1 MATTRTS
8 PPVDARALDS
18 LLQNTLHLHR
28 QLINR
33 QTGHQPPPAHTYA
46 FAGLGPSAL
55 ESEHNSLTASPPH
68 THSSP
73 IESGQNNLSGF
84 LSSSSSTSSFDGF
97 DTPQTSTEVNSPKDG
112 LTIPYPIFN
121 ESINY
126 TDLVSPDTL
135 PSPEMTPPSTSILT
149 ILYNQRQNETHQ
161 KLNIRNEGQHQPQ
174 TGDPVTVRSPVN
186 VSSQHPPLPPR
197 PPPPYPPR
205 RIKTSLTTLGA
216 SQNSKLV
223 RHLIGNQDSPD
234 SNTDTSVI
242 QIHVRYVPKD
252 LWVKVDLPRDI
263 PVHKARDM
271 ILSKCRL
278 TSLPPVDASQPP
290 LPSQET
296 SSHIASNS
304 DDCSVDGRMDFKYE
318 LDRVLGQH
326 SQLSLDVNDLM
337 AVSRLATMNDIEE
350 GDSNDDSSDDEEA
363 ELRAEALM
371 ANDDLFQDA
380 PTSSRRLRT
389 ISLQG
394 DISIMQR
401 HRRSNS
407 MTLTTRES
415 NDKQETSSLKGES
428 RHTVE
433 FASNTKHNSNS
444 NALNQQQ
451 LRRLLSYSSLHSKG
465 GSGSTDSRDSGS
477 CSSSRFSNI
486 PGWSHYRSRQQSQN
500 GIQLQR
506 EVLEHGGFLADRIA
520 YESEDQM
527 SSSGTIRSDCVAW
540 KACFGLFWVAAGH
553 WLDDSR
559 MINSYQLQPNC
570 LLELQLRNN
579 YIQLPPPG
587 GQLNY
592 YDHYAEGILYKMSKK
607 SGAVSKLTSH
617 GSGSAS
623 KDDTGV
629 WKERWAVLQG
639 TKLFLYHKRKDTT
652 KKVIQLVVPL
662 RITTSVLP
670 INPRHSFKLTQS
682 SLAPLSTTMIT
693 LTMSSDPTVPKI
705 CFRATSESEI
715 NHWTRIFHSLNDTT
729 LHGIPSTIFSDL
741 LPISPPELPQVQSF
755 SPGHR
760 QRNNTGLGEGSRPKT
775 HHYEASGAGPHS
787 PVGSEAFPSVRKR
800 SHTSQGASTP
810 ATSTVPSIS
819 PLVISNA
826 EAVFSHRRQHTGQST
841 KSRGSETGK
850 TTGIKELNDKHLRH
864 SSSNSPLGWF
874 GGLTNTNESNNHY
887 RTSSQSSTL
896 VGSGAY
902 SNQLSSPI
910 REAMQYQQTIVVSTE
925 AFWEQQQR
933 LHQEHDRHRRTITD
947 PAPSN
952 TASPL
957 AAAKFK
963 LLSPFYNHPKESRLS
978 LKPLSPDNRDSSQF
992 RLDQALGIRAN
1003 SSPLLRPTLGSEC
1016 LDKPAKSLLDS
1027 TNSSRS
1033 SLTPL
1038 YSGYVW
1044 LYIPNIPEAI
1054 THDDS
1059 TGANGTKSNICI
1071 TKASGRYV
1079 KCFAAINDKGQFQW
1093 VEVKKAQGETGQDD
1107 GGRVTTAAAYMNKTG
1122 RRSSSRP
1129 SYAIQLSSSSPST
1142 ISGSTAEEK
1151 YSANNGEAIEVIT
1164 QPETSVVSSR
1174 DVAESGSRVVQA
1186 SMAHKLRLYFFCIKI
1201 SPASLAEVMSELSV
1215 ASTDGPALKPT
1226 PSKEAP
1232 LSRAQST
1239 PKTRSPLAGII
1250 LPPRTTSLPSAR
1262 TANDSKVAPVVT
1274 TAVVDTPTAE
1284 DPLSIPRIRA
1294 ETAPAHPNCLQNSQ
1308 KFPTWPSMSPLH
1320 SDKSR
1325 NSRMMKMSRTVS
1337 STSINS
1343 TTSTACAAAQE
1354 STSKQTVAIAF
1365 ERERTVSAPPGSYR
1379 ASQLCRPGFATLGRH
1394 DSICS
1399 TRSMLQHTTY
1409 IRSNSVLTASPAVMA
1424 SHRALTGAKMN
1435 SKEGN
1440 FRVLPNSSS
1449 APSLTTSAALASS
1462 TAVNSTPAPA
1472 LEDLKSNVLTLAQDL
1487 QKAMLT
1493 RQNSIS
1499 SKSSSSSGTRQSV
1512 QSGERPVS
1520 IQSTSS
1526 CTRPKLSLSETMAV
1540 KRASLQE
1547 STAATFQSLQHK
1559 PSLGNISDVMEE
1571 CENEEHHAE
1580 EQKQRQVLKLM
1591 CPFLEQSEHVDAQ
1604 GRTYVTLKGYTET
1617 EEGWKSLHSA
1627 LERFIDGPII
1637 DQRSALPPEDT
1648 LIPSYNSPP
1657 IPEMRQSERAQNFWN
1672 AKAKLSEAAYVTS
1685 LTVTPSAVG
1694 NVNSRSESVHGFS
1707 SLGHSTKILGTGL
1720 SHRTSLQTGGRSRS
1734 STSVSIM
1741 AYPASLF
1748 Q

>member
-1 MATTRTS
+1 
-8 PPVDARALDS
+8 
-18 LLQNTLHLHR
+18 
-28 QLINR
+28 
-33 QTGHQPPPAHTYA
+33 
-46 FAGLGPSAL
+46 
-55 ESEHNSLTASPPH
+55 
-68 THSSP
+68 
-73 IESGQNNLSGF
+73 
-84 LSSSSSTSSFDGF
+84 
-97 DTPQTSTEVNSPKDG
+97 
-112 LTIPYPIFN
+112 
-121 ESINY
+121 
-126 TDLVSPDTL
+126 
-135 PSPEMTPPSTSILT
+135 
-149 ILYNQRQNETHQ
+149 
-161 KLNIRNEGQHQPQ
+161 
-174 TGDPVTVRSPVN
+174 
-186 VSSQHPPLPPR
+186 
-197 PPPPYPPR
+197 
-205 RIKTSLTTLGA
+205 
-216 SQNSKLV
+216 
-223 RHLIGNQDSPD
+223 
-234 SNTDTSVI
+234 
-242 QIHVRYVPKD
+242 
-252 LWVKVDLPRDI
+252 
-263 PVHKARDM
+263 M
-271 ILSKCRL
+271 ILSICRL

-296 SSHIASNS
+296 SSRMTGS
-304 DDCSVDGRMDFKYE
+304 DDSSVDSRMDFKYE

-326 SQLSLDVNDLM
+326 SQLNLDVNDMM
-337 AVSRLATMNDIEE
+337 AVSRLTSMNDIEE
-350 GDSNDDSSDDEEA
+350 GGSNDDSNNDSNDDSNDDNDDENDDDNNDNNESNDDNNDSNDDSSDDEEA

-371 ANDDLFQDA
+371 ANDHLFQAA
-380 PTSSRRLRT
+380 PRGSQRIRT

-394 DISIMQR
+394 EISIMQG

-407 MTLTTRES
+407 MILATKES

-428 RHTVE
+428 RHTVDL
-433 FASNTKHNSNS
+433 ARNTKHNSNS
-444 NALNQQQ
+444 SALNQQQ
-451 LRRLLSYSSLHSKG
+451 LKRLLSYSSLHSKG

-477 CSSSRFSNI
+477 YSSSRFNNI

-506 EVLEHGGFLADRIA
+506 EVLEHGGFLADRIDC
-520 YESEDQM
+520 ESEDQM

-617 GSGSAS
+617 GGSAS
-623 KDDTGV
+623 KDGAGV

-741 LPISPPELPQVQSF
+741 SPISPPALPQVQPF

-760 QRNNTGLGEGSRPKT
+760 QRKNTGFGEGSRPKA
-775 HHYEASGAGPHS
+775 HYGPSGVGPHS
-787 PVGSEAFPSVRKR
+787 PVDLETFSSERKR
-800 SHTSQGASTP
+800 SNTSQGTSTP
-810 ATSTVPSIS
+810 PTSTVPSIS

-826 EAVFSHRRQHTGQST
+826 EAAFSHRRQSTGQST
-841 KSRGSETGK
+841 KSRGYEMGK
-850 TTGIKELNDKHLRH
+850 STSIKESNDKHLRH
-864 SSSNSPLGWF
+864 SSSNSALGWL
-874 GGLTNTNESNNHY
+874 GGLTNTNESNSHY
-887 RTSSQSSTL
+887 RNSQASTL
-896 VGSGAY
+896 VGSGPY
-902 SNQLSSPI
+902 SNQLSSPV
-910 REAMQYQQTIVVSTE
+910 REAMQRQQNIAASTE

-933 LHQEHDRHRRTITD
+933 LHQEHDRRRRTVTD
-947 PAPSN
+947 PSTSI

-957 AAAKFK
+957 AVAKFK

-978 LKPLSPDNRDSSQF
+978 LKPPSPDNREASQIS
-992 RLDQALGIRAN
+992 LDQALGIRAN
-1003 SSPLLRPTLGSEC
+1003 SPSHLRPGLGSEC
-1016 LDKPAKSLLDS
+1016 LDKSSKSILDS

-1044 LYIPNIPEAI
+1044 LYIPNIPEACA
-1054 THDDS
+1054 HDAS
-1059 TGANGTKSNICI
+1059 TGISGTKSNICI

-1093 VEVKKAQGETGQDD
+1093 VEVKKTQGETSQDE
-1107 GGRVTTAAAYMNKTG
+1107 GGRVTTPATYMNKTG

-1129 SYAIQLSSSSPST
+1129 SYAIQLSSSSSPST
-1142 ISGSTAEEK
+1142 ISSSTTAEK
-1151 YSANNGEAIEVIT
+1151 LSGNNGEAIEVLT
-1164 QPETSVVSSR
+1164 ESETAVVSSR
-1174 DVAESGSRVVQA
+1174 DGTDCGSRIVQA

-1215 ASTDGPALKPT
+1215 ASADSPSLKSKS
-1226 PSKEAP
+1226 SKEAP
-1232 LSRAQST
+1232 MSRTEPT
-1239 PKTRSPLAGII
+1239 PKTRSPLAGIV

-1262 TANDSKVAPVVT
+1262 IAHIIEIAPVAST
-1274 TAVVDTPTAE
+1274 IVVDSPTPEEPVSTT
-1284 DPLSIPRIRA
+1284 RVRA
-1294 ETAPAHPNCLQNSQ
+1294 ETAPAHPNSLHNSQ

-1320 SDKSR
+1320 SEKSR
-1325 NSRMMKMSRTVS
+1325 HSRMMKMSRTVS
-1337 STSINS
+1337 SASNSS
-1343 TTSTACAAAQE
+1343 TTSTTCAAAQE
-1354 STSKQTVAIAF
+1354 AASKQAAAVF
-1365 ERERTVSAPPGSYR
+1365 FDRERTVSAPPGSYR

-1399 TRSMLQHTTY
+1399 TRSMLQHTTF

-1424 SHRALTGAKMN
+1424 SHRALTGAKMA
-1435 SKEGN
+1435 SKEGT

-1449 APSLTTSAALASS
+1449 APSLISSATLAPSP
-1462 TAVNSTPAPA
+1462 TMNSTLAPA
-1472 LEDLKSNVLTLAQDL
+1472 LTDLKSNVLTLAQDL
-1487 QKAMLT
+1487 QKAALT
-1493 RQNSIS
+1493 RQTSIS
-1499 SKSSSSSGTRQSV
+1499 SKSSSSSGARQSIQSGEHSGGPLVSV
-1512 QSGERPVS
+1512 QS
-1520 IQSTSS
+1520 TTL
-1526 CTRPKLSLSETMAV
+1526 CTQPKLSLSETMAV
-1540 KRASLQE
+1540 KRASLQA
-1547 STAATFQSLQHK
+1547 STAATLQSLQHK
-1559 PSLGNISDVMEE
+1559 PWLGNISDVAEE
-1571 CENEEHHAE
+1571 CELEDYKVDEE

-1591 CPFLEQSEHVDAQ
+1591 CPFLEQSQHVDAQ

-1627 LERFIDGPII
+1627 LERFVDGPII

-1657 IPEMRQSERAQNFWN
+1657 IPEIRQSERAQNFWN
-1672 AKAKLSEAAYVTS
+1672 AKTKLNEAAYIAS
-1685 LTVTPSAVG
+1685 FLASPSAAPTLTG
-1694 NVNSRSESVHGFS
+1694 SIHARSESAQGFS
-1707 SLGHSTKILGTGL
+1707 SLGHSSKVLSAGL
-1720 SHRTSLQTGGRSRS
+1720 SHRASLQTGRRSRS
-1734 STSVSIM
+1734 STSTSVLPCPSG
-1741 AYPASLF
+1741 LF
-1748 Q
+1748 QRAS

>member
-1 MATTRTS
+1 
-8 PPVDARALDS
+8 
-18 LLQNTLHLHR
+18 
-28 QLINR
+28 
-33 QTGHQPPPAHTYA
+33 
-46 FAGLGPSAL
+46 
-55 ESEHNSLTASPPH
+55 
-68 THSSP
+68 
-73 IESGQNNLSGF
+73 
-84 LSSSSSTSSFDGF
+84 
-97 DTPQTSTEVNSPKDG
+97 
-112 LTIPYPIFN
+112 
-121 ESINY
+121 
-126 TDLVSPDTL
+126 
-135 PSPEMTPPSTSILT
+135 
-149 ILYNQRQNETHQ
+149 
-161 KLNIRNEGQHQPQ
+161 
-174 TGDPVTVRSPVN
+174 
-186 VSSQHPPLPPR
+186 
-197 PPPPYPPR
+197 
-205 RIKTSLTTLGA
+205 
-216 SQNSKLV
+216 
-223 RHLIGNQDSPD
+223 
-234 SNTDTSVI
+234 
-242 QIHVRYVPKD
+242 
-252 LWVKVDLPRDI
+252 
-263 PVHKARDM
+263 M

-296 SSHIASNS
+296 SSHMASNS

-337 AVSRLATMNDIEE
+337 AVSRLASMNDIEE

-394 DISIMQR
+394 DISIMQG

-407 MTLTTRES
+407 MTLVTKAS

-477 CSSSRFSNI
+477 YSSSRFSNI

-639 TKLFLYHKRKDTT
+639 TKLFLYHKRK
-652 KKVIQLVVPL
+652 
-662 RITTSVLP
+662 
-670 INPRHSFKLTQS
+670 
-682 SLAPLSTTMIT
+682 
-693 LTMSSDPTVPKI
+693 
-705 CFRATSESEI
+705 
-715 NHWTRIFHSLNDTT
+715 
-729 LHGIPSTIFSDL
+729 
-741 LPISPPELPQVQSF
+741 
-755 SPGHR
+755 
-760 QRNNTGLGEGSRPKT
+760 NTGLGEGSRPKT
-775 HHYEASGAGPHS
+775 HHYGAPGASLHS
-787 PVGSEAFPSVRKR
+787 PVGSEAFPSERKR

-841 KSRGSETGK
+841 KSRGSEAGK
-850 TTGIKELNDKHLRH
+850 ITGIKELNDKHLRH
-864 SSSNSPLGWF
+864 SSSNSALGWL

-910 REAMQYQQTIVVSTE
+910 REAMQHQQNIVASTE

-947 PAPSN
+947 PTPSN
-952 TASPL
+952 TTSPL

-978 LKPLSPDNRDSSQF
+978 LKPLSPDNRDSSQT

-1003 SSPLLRPTLGSEC
+1003 SSPLLRPVLGSEC
-1016 LDKPAKSLLDS
+1016 LDKPVKSLLDS

-1044 LYIPNIPEAI
+1044 LYIPNIPEASA
-1054 THDDS
+1054 HDDS
-1059 TGANGTKSNICI
+1059 TGASGTKSNICI

-1093 VEVKKAQGETGQDD
+1093 VEVKKAQGETSEDD
-1107 GGRVTTAAAYMNKTG
+1107 GGRVTAAAAYMNKTG

-1129 SYAIQLSSSSPST
+1129 SYAIQLSSSSSPST
-1142 ISGSTAEEK
+1142 ISGSTAAEK

-1215 ASTDGPALKPT
+1215 TSTDSPSLKPT

-1262 TANDSKVAPVVT
+1262 TANDSEVAPVVN
-1274 TAVVDTPTAE
+1274 TAAVDTPTAE
-1284 DPLSIPRIRA
+1284 DPVSIPRIRA
-1294 ETAPAHPNCLQNSQ
+1294 ETAPAHPNSLQNSQ

-1343 TTSTACAAAQE
+1343 TISTACAAAQE
-1354 STSKQTVAIAF
+1354 SASKQTATTAF

-1424 SHRALTGAKMN
+1424 SHRALTGAKMTN
-1435 SKEGN
+1435 KEGS

-1449 APSLTTSAALASS
+1449 APSLTTSAALAPS
-1462 TAVNSTPAPA
+1462 TIVNSTPAPA
-1472 LEDLKSNVLTLAQDL
+1472 LADLKSNVLTLAQDL

-1493 RQNSIS
+1493 RQTSIS
-1499 SKSSSSSGTRQSV
+1499 SKSSSSSVARQSV
-1512 QSGERPVS
+1512 QSGEHDRPVS

-1559 PSLGNISDVMEE
+1559 PSLGNISDVVEE
-1571 CENEEHHAE
+1571 CENEDHQAE
-1580 EQKQRQVLKLM
+1580 EQNQRQVLKLM

-1637 DQRSALPPEDT
+1637 DQRSALPPVDT

-1657 IPEMRQSERAQNFWN
+1657 IPEIRQSERAQNFWN
-1672 AKAKLSEAAYVTS
+1672 AKAKLSEAAYVAS
-1685 LTVTPSAVG
+1685 LMVTPSAAG
-1694 NVNSRSESVHGFS
+1694 NVNARSESVHGFS
-1707 SLGHSTKILGTGL
+1707 SLGHSTKILGTEL
-1720 SHRTSLQTGGRSRS
+1720 SHRASLQTGGRSRS
-1734 STSVSIM
+1734 STSASIM
-1741 AYPASLF
+1741 ACPTGLF
-1748 Q
+1748 QRAS

>member
-18 LLQNTLHLHR
+18 LLQNTLQMHR

-33 QTGHQPPPAHTYA
+33 QTGHQHPSHTSA
-46 FAGLGPSAL
+46 FVGLGPSAL
-55 ESEHNSLTASPPH
+55 ESEHSSITASRPL
-68 THSSP
+68 THSYP

-84 LSSSSSTSSFDGF
+84 LSSSSSTSSFDEF

-126 TDLVSPDTL
+126 TDLFIPDTL

-149 ILYNQRQNETHQ
+149 TLYNQHQNEQHQ
-161 KLNIRNEGQHQPQ
+161 KFNIREGQHQPQ

-186 VSSQHPPLPPR
+186 VSSQQPPLPPR
-197 PPPPYPPR
+197 PPPPCPPR
-205 RIKTSLTTLGA
+205 RIKTSLTTLSA

-234 SNTDTSVI
+234 SNTDASVI

-271 ILSKCRL
+271 ILSICRL

-296 SSHIASNS
+296 SSRMTGS
-304 DDCSVDGRMDFKYE
+304 DDSSVDSRMDFKYE

-326 SQLSLDVNDLM
+326 SQLNLDVNDMM
-337 AVSRLATMNDIEE
+337 AVSRLTSMNDIEE
-350 GDSNDDSSDDEEA
+350 GGSNDDSNNDSNDDSNDDNDDENDDDNNDNNESNDDNNDSNDDSSDDEEA

-371 ANDDLFQDA
+371 ANDHLFQAA
-380 PTSSRRLRT
+380 PRGSQRIRT

-394 DISIMQR
+394 EISIMQG

-407 MTLTTRES
+407 MILATKES

-428 RHTVE
+428 RHTVDL
-433 FASNTKHNSNS
+433 ARNTKHNSNS
-444 NALNQQQ
+444 SALNQQQ
-451 LRRLLSYSSLHSKG
+451 LKRLLSYSSLHSKG

-477 CSSSRFSNI
+477 YSSSRFNNI

-506 EVLEHGGFLADRIA
+506 EVLEHGGFLADRIDC
-520 YESEDQM
+520 ESEDQM

-617 GSGSAS
+617 GGSAS
-623 KDDTGV
+623 KDGAGV

-639 TKLFLYHKRKDTT
+639 TKLFLYHKRK
-652 KKVIQLVVPL
+652 
-662 RITTSVLP
+662 
-670 INPRHSFKLTQS
+670 
-682 SLAPLSTTMIT
+682 
-693 LTMSSDPTVPKI
+693 
-705 CFRATSESEI
+705 
-715 NHWTRIFHSLNDTT
+715 
-729 LHGIPSTIFSDL
+729 
-741 LPISPPELPQVQSF
+741 
-755 SPGHR
+755 
-760 QRNNTGLGEGSRPKT
+760 NTGFGEGSRPKA
-775 HHYEASGAGPHS
+775 HYGPSGVGPHS
-787 PVGSEAFPSVRKR
+787 PVDLETFSSERKR
-800 SHTSQGASTP
+800 SNTSQGTSTP
-810 ATSTVPSIS
+810 PTSTVPSIS

-826 EAVFSHRRQHTGQST
+826 EAAFSHRRQSTGQST
-841 KSRGSETGK
+841 KSRGYEMGK
-850 TTGIKELNDKHLRH
+850 STSIKESNDKHLRH
-864 SSSNSPLGWF
+864 SSSNSALGWL
-874 GGLTNTNESNNHY
+874 GGLTNTNESNSHY
-887 RTSSQSSTL
+887 RNSQASTL
-896 VGSGAY
+896 VGSGPY
-902 SNQLSSPI
+902 SNQLSSPV
-910 REAMQYQQTIVVSTE
+910 REAMQRQQNIAASTE

-933 LHQEHDRHRRTITD
+933 LHQEHDRRRRTVTD
-947 PAPSN
+947 PSTSI

-957 AAAKFK
+957 AVAKFK

-978 LKPLSPDNRDSSQF
+978 LKPPSPDNREASQIS
-992 RLDQALGIRAN
+992 LDQALGIRAN
-1003 SSPLLRPTLGSEC
+1003 SPSHLRPGLGSEC
-1016 LDKPAKSLLDS
+1016 LDKSSKSILDS

-1044 LYIPNIPEAI
+1044 LYIPNIPEACA
-1054 THDDS
+1054 HDAS
-1059 TGANGTKSNICI
+1059 TGISGTKSNICI

-1093 VEVKKAQGETGQDD
+1093 VEVKKTQGETSQDE
-1107 GGRVTTAAAYMNKTG
+1107 GGRVTTPATYMNKTG

-1129 SYAIQLSSSSPST
+1129 SYAIQLSSSSSPST
-1142 ISGSTAEEK
+1142 ISSSTTAEK
-1151 YSANNGEAIEVIT
+1151 LSGNNGEAIEVLT
-1164 QPETSVVSSR
+1164 ESETAVVSSR
-1174 DVAESGSRVVQA
+1174 DGTDCGSRIVQA

-1215 ASTDGPALKPT
+1215 ASADSPSLKSKS
-1226 PSKEAP
+1226 SKEAP
-1232 LSRAQST
+1232 MSRTEPT
-1239 PKTRSPLAGII
+1239 PKTRSPLAGIV

-1262 TANDSKVAPVVT
+1262 IAHIIEIAPVAST
-1274 TAVVDTPTAE
+1274 IVVDSPTPEEPVSTT
-1284 DPLSIPRIRA
+1284 RVRA
-1294 ETAPAHPNCLQNSQ
+1294 ETAPAHPNSLHNSQ

-1320 SDKSR
+1320 SEKSR
-1325 NSRMMKMSRTVS
+1325 HSRMMKMSRTVS
-1337 STSINS
+1337 SASNSS
-1343 TTSTACAAAQE
+1343 TTSTTCAAAQE
-1354 STSKQTVAIAF
+1354 AASKQAAAVF
-1365 ERERTVSAPPGSYR
+1365 FDRERTVSAPPGSYR

-1399 TRSMLQHTTY
+1399 TRSMLQHTTF

-1424 SHRALTGAKMN
+1424 SHRALTGAKMA
-1435 SKEGN
+1435 SKEGT

-1449 APSLTTSAALASS
+1449 APSLISSATLAPSP
-1462 TAVNSTPAPA
+1462 TMNSTLAPA
-1472 LEDLKSNVLTLAQDL
+1472 LTDLKSNVLTLAQDL
-1487 QKAMLT
+1487 QKAALT
-1493 RQNSIS
+1493 RQTSIS
-1499 SKSSSSSGTRQSV
+1499 SKSSSSSGARQSIQSGEHSGGPLVSV
-1512 QSGERPVS
+1512 QS
-1520 IQSTSS
+1520 TTL
-1526 CTRPKLSLSETMAV
+1526 CTQPKLSLSETMAV
-1540 KRASLQE
+1540 KRASLQA
-1547 STAATFQSLQHK
+1547 STAATLQSLQHK
-1559 PSLGNISDVMEE
+1559 PWLGNISDVAEE
-1571 CENEEHHAE
+1571 CELEDYKVDEE

-1591 CPFLEQSEHVDAQ
+1591 CPFLEQSQHVDAQ

-1627 LERFIDGPII
+1627 LERFVDGPII

-1657 IPEMRQSERAQNFWN
+1657 IPEIRQSERAQNFWN
-1672 AKAKLSEAAYVTS
+1672 AKTKLNEAAYIAS
-1685 LTVTPSAVG
+1685 FLASPSAAPTLTG
-1694 NVNSRSESVHGFS
+1694 SIHARSESAQGFS
-1707 SLGHSTKILGTGL
+1707 SLGHSSKVLSAGL
-1720 SHRTSLQTGGRSRS
+1720 SHRASLQTGRRSRS
-1734 STSVSIM
+1734 STSTSVLPCPSG
-1741 AYPASLF
+1741 LF
-1748 Q
+1748 QRAS